1 MITLWILVIL
11 TILAVSIGHRVSL
24 ALRVSRYQQDRLKAY
39 CLARAG
45 TQRAIVELEND
56 KNEEE
61 QYDSLS
67 DSWSTGIA
75 PLTNKQFFENIEIQE
90 GSGETFSLKY
100 PYEKDSYSCMV
111 DEESKININTAPEQL
126 LLTLFKELNMEDA
139 DAQQL
144 TKDIRIW
151 RGDNEPRL
159 GADAAYYINFKK
171 KPFVV
176 PEEIMVILENFY
188 QNKSEENYQRKAQD
202 MFEAIRYLITAYPYE
217 GEAKININTASERV
231 LTILAKSVAEPTG
244 EQFVDGL
251 ITKIINFR
259 RGDKGPFK
267 EEGAPS
273 DFKNNELRD
282 DKGQNIFGDMAG
294 SFLTVQSN
302 YFAIGSTGNVGRI
315 SRKITAIYNRRDK
328 KIVYWHEN

>member
-56 KNEEE
+56 KNEE
-61 QYDSLS
+61 YDSLS
-67 DSWSTGIA
+67 DTWSTGID
-75 PLTNKQFFENIEIQE
+75 PLTNRQFFENIEIQE

-100 PYEKDSYSCMV
+100 PYEKDSYSCMM
-111 DEESKININTAPEQL
+111 DEESKININTASEQL
-126 LLTLFKELNMEDA
+126 LLTLFKELNMADA

-144 TKDIRIW
+144 TNDIRIW

-159 GADAAYYINFKK
+159 GADAAYYRNFKK

-176 PEEIMVILENFY
+176 PEEIIVILENFY
-188 QNKSEENYQRKAQD
+188 QNKSEDNYQRKAQD
-202 MFEAIRYLITAYPYE
+202 MFEVIRYLITTYPYE
-217 GEAKININTASERV
+217 GDAKININTASERV
-231 LTILAKSVAEPTG
+231 LTILAKSVADPAE

-267 EEGAPS
+267 EGVALS

-302 YFAIGSTGNVGRI
+302 YFAIGSTGNAGRI

-328 KIVYWHEN
+328 KIVYWREN